1 MQPLKRLRVAPAS
14 LESRGMADVEL
25 PESLKCDSNFKLEI
39 KRLSKEWRL
48 KRESFRSTAP
58 LVEPEEQLVSAA
70 AAGDLPKC
78 RELLERRAAR
88 ADACAAGHTALL
100 AAAAAGKADSV
111 IFLLDARATPSL
123 GSSTGVTALHLAAEA
138 AHGKICL
145 ALLSA
150 RADPCYE
157 DHLGRT
163 PAALASIHEALWPLF
178 SAAGCERVT
187 PRNLSTHLTSPDP
200 TVCSTRPSSATSAQ
214 RGSRTSLP
222 IDILGDESHVVSSV
236 SSLHSLGAAKWW
248 MECSSRVGKVKVL
261 MG

>member
-48 KRESFRSTAP
+48 KRESFRRNSI
-58 LVEPEEQLVSAA
+58 
-70 AAGDLPKC
+70 DC
-78 RELLERRAAR
+78 
-88 ADACAAGHTALL
+88 ALL

-236 SSLHSLGAAKWW
+236 SSLHSLG
-248 MECSSRVGKVKVL
+248 GVL
-261 MG
+261 DPLPKRTQGGTTRQ